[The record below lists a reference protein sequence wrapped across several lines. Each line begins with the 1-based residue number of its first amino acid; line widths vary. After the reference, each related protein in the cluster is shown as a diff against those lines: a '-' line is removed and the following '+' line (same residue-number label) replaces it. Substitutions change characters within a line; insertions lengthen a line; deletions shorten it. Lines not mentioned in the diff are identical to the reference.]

1 MERFIIKGQQK
12 PLSGEIEV
20 KGAKNAALKVL
31 AASILTDKIW
41 QIKNVPEIEDIR
53 RMLEILKDLGVNV
66 KNPSSGNYELCAS
79 KVSKTELDDDLTRPL
94 RASIMLV
101 GPMLARNGKVTFSHP
116 GGCAVGRRPID
127 IFLEGY
133 KALGAEVKE
142 RGRAYD
148 ISASKLKGN
157 TFVFRIISVTGT
169 ESMIL
174 AAVLAKGKTIL
185 KNAACEPEIVSLAD
199 FLNKCGAKIKGA
211 GAPTIEIEG
220 VEGLSAGK
228 YFTIPDRI
236 EAGTF
241 AIMAAALKSRVKI
254 KNCDPGHLDALWLM
268 LDSVGVGLEIGK
280 NYIIVKP
287 SRHPL
292 KSINLVTHE
301 YPGFATDLQ
310 APFSV
315 LLTQAKGSSLVHET
329 IYEGR
334 LFYTDILNT
343 MGANI
348 IMCDPHR
355 VIVNGPTKLYGKKVS
370 SPDLRAGMA
379 LIIAALLA
387 RGETVI
393 DNIYQIDRGYE
404 KIEERLRGLGAEI
417 KRVNS

>member
-1 MERFIIKGQQK
+1 MERFIIKGQNK
-12 PLSGEIEV
+12 LSGEIEV
-20 KGAKNAALKVL
+20 RGAKNAALKVL
-31 AASILTDKIW
+31 AASILTDKQW

-53 RMLEILKDLGVNV
+53 RMIEILKDLGVSAE
-66 KNPSSGNYELCAS
+66 NPSSGNYELCAS
-79 KVSKTELDDDLTRPL
+79 KISKTELDDNLTRPL

-101 GPMLARNGKVTFSHP
+101 GPILARHGKVTFSHP
-116 GGCAVGRRPID
+116 GGCAIGRRPID

-142 RGRAYD
+142 RGRRTYN
-148 ISASKLKGN
+148 ISAKKLKGN
-157 TFVFRIISVTGT
+157 TFVFRIISVTAT

-174 AAVLAKGKTIL
+174 TAVLAKGKTIL

-199 FLNKCGAKIKGA
+199 FLNRCGARINGA
-211 GAPTIEIEG
+211 GTPVIEIEG
-220 VEGLSAGK
+220 VESLGAGK

-241 AIMAAALKSRVKI
+241 AIMAAALKSRIKI
-254 KNCDPGHLDALWLM
+254 KNCDPSHLDVLWLM
-268 LDSVGVGLEIGK
+268 LNNVGVELEIGK
-280 NYIIVKP
+280 GYVVVNSP
-287 SRHPL
+287 RGRL
-292 KSINLVTHE
+292 KAVNLTTHE

-310 APFSV
+310 APFAV
-315 LLTQAKGSSLVHET
+315 FLTQAKGSSLVHEAV
-329 IYEGR
+329 YEGR

-379 LIIAALLA
+379 LIIAALIA
-387 RGETVI
+387 KGETII

-404 KIEERLRGLGAEI
+404 KIEERLRELGADI
-417 KRVNS
+417 KRFV